1 MSDDG
6 DDDPILEQD
15 GLEHT
20 DSDPEAEKSAER
32 SRETTRTSAPKTGRG
47 GVRAAYEVRRTPAR
61 HRRGRTL
68 DGSRHPR
75 RPR

>member
-6 DDDPILEQD
+6 DDDPILEQE

-32 SRETTRTSAPKTGRG
+32 SRETTRTSAPKTG
-47 GVRAAYEVRRTPAR
+47 
-61 HRRGRTL
+61 
-68 DGSRHPR
+68 
-75 RPR
+75 